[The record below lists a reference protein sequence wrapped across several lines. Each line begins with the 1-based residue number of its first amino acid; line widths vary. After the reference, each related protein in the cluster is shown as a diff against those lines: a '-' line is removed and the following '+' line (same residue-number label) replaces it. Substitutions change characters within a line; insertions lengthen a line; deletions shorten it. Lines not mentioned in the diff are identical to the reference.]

1 MKLKSQWS
9 ARIVVLLCLA
19 LGTTSW
25 LYGQRV
31 HAGLEDLQSQASSLA
46 SSTKE
51 AEAAQRQMFGSLDPD
66 SDSPT
71 LSAAL
76 SETLIEIMKDRTEY
90 GVTVSSV
97 LPQKST
103 GGAGSA
109 PLSKLQDPVPST
121 KVNSVRVNV
130 RGSYTDYEGF
140 LHYIQAVRKLP
151 VSVVYM
157 KIDGQGFLLGLRV
170 YGN

>member
-1 MKLKSQWS
+1 
-9 ARIVVLLCLA
+9 
-19 LGTTSW
+19 
-25 LYGQRV
+25 
-31 HAGLEDLQSQASSLA
+31 
-46 SSTKE
+46 
-51 AEAAQRQMFGSLDPD
+51 MFSSLDPD
-66 SDSPT
+66 ADSPT
-71 LSAAL
+71 LSSAL

>member
-31 HAGLEDLQSQASSLA
+31 HTDLQDLQSQESSLT
-46 SSTKE
+46 SSSRE
-51 AEAAQRQMFGSLDPD
+51 AETAARQMSQTLV
-66 SDSPT
+66 SDSQSLT

-76 SETLIEIMKDRTEY
+76 SDTLIEVMKDRTEY

-97 LPQKST
+97 LPHKNT
-103 GGAGSA
+103 GSA
-109 PLSKLQDPVPST
+109 GAASLSKLQDPVPST

-130 RGSYTDYEGF
+130 RGAYSDYEGF
-140 LHYIQAVRKLP
+140 LHYIQALRKLP

-157 KIDGQGFLLGLRV
+157 KIDGKNFQLGLRI